1 MVTKYYPTQLETFR
15 QCPLKYKY
23 GKDPEIRDKYR
34 QPTPQLYVGTCVH
47 DALEVFFDVTRTP
60 MSERTE
66 AKLDHLLRRAWAGA
80 DLWPKKK
87 QQRLEERVKIFGD
100 DKELE
105 SSWGKHAL
113 NMLHRFFLVTDLTA
127 VPFTAEQF
135 HEAKLKSGITVAGKI
150 DRIDRLEDGSMR
162 IMDYKTGKPP
172 FKKDDAS
179 VAEEDLQLSTY
190 AIVVRKKYR
199 APISRCSLIFVA
211 HDEEVGFT
219 PTDELLA
226 DKAKL
231 IEETVRA
238 IEAEEEFPPKENHFC
253 PWCEYRAI
261 CPVGQNIEAADA
273 RLDEDLDVPF

>member
-1 MVTKYYPTQLETFR
+1 MVTRYYPTQLETFR

-23 GKDPEIRDKYR
+23 GKDPEIRDRYR

-80 DLWPKKK
+80 DLWPQKKK
-87 QQRLEERVKIFGD
+87 QRLEERAKIFGD
-100 DKELE
+100 NKELE
-105 SSWGKHAL
+105 ASWGRHAL
-113 NMLHRFFLVTDLTA
+113 NMLHRYFLVADLTA
-127 VPFTAEQF
+127 MPFTAEQF
-135 HEAKLKSGITVAGKI
+135 HEAKLKSGIVVAGKI

-172 FKKDDAS
+172 LRKDDAA
-179 VAEEDLQLSTY
+179 VAADDLQLSTY

-199 APISRCSLIFVA
+199 APVSRCSLIFVA
-211 HDEEVGFT
+211 HDAEVGFT

-226 DKAKL
+226 GKANL

-238 IEAEEEFPPKENHFC
+238 IEAETEFAPRENQFC

-261 CPVGQNIEAADA
+261 CPVGQNIAAADA
-273 RLDEDLDVPF
+273 TRAEDLDVPF